1 MRYIKKPAARAWIV
15 FALSLYAAICALPFY
30 WAILQSLK
38 TVRQAFARSPVFFF
52 KPTFENYSDL
62 WITSSPENFGFLG
75 MILISTFALFIILL
89 VFADR
94 FPFPKIFS
102 RGGAVFL
109 LLFSLWLVPRV
120 INTAEFYDYFIN
132 SVIVTIGV
140 VVVSMSIGSVAGYAL
155 SRYKGIGGL
164 VILLV
169 ALGFR
174 ALPRMAFALPYYS
187 IGQATGLYDTYFLLI
202 IVLVAANQPFTIWMM
217 RAFFAE
223 IPKEIEESAT
233 IDGLGPFG
241 AFIRVVVPA
250 AWPGI
255 ISTGL
260 FSMLLAYHEFLLARV
275 LTQSKWT
282 LPVAIVQFT
291 GGEAPGH
298 ITLAAA
304 AAVSATIP
312 IIIIIV
318 LFQKHLVRGLTGG
331 AVKG

>member
-1 MRYIKKPAARAWIV
+1 MRYIKKPATRAWII
-15 FALSLYAAICALPFY
+15 FALTFYTAICALPFY
-30 WAILQSLK
+30 WTILQSLK
-38 TVRQAFARSPVFFF
+38 TVRQAFSRIPLFFF
-52 KPTFENYSDL
+52 KPTFDNYADL
-62 WITSSPENFGFLG
+62 WITSTPENFGFLSL
-75 MILISTFALFIILL
+75 ILVAIIAVAILLL

-94 FPFPKIFS
+94 FPFPKWIS
-102 RGGAVFL
+102 RLGAL
-109 LLFSLWLVPRV
+109 LLLLLTLWLVPKI
-120 INTAEFYDYFIN
+120 INTAEFYDYFVN

-140 VVVSMSIGSVAGYAL
+140 VVISMSIGSVAGYAL
-155 SRYKGIGGL
+155 ARYKGIGGL
-164 VILLV
+164 VILMI

-187 IGQATGLYDTYFLLI
+187 IGQATGLHDTYFMLI
-202 IVLVAANQPFTIWMM
+202 IVLVAANQPFSIWML

-233 IDGLGPFG
+233 IDGLGPLA
-241 AFIRVVVPA
+241 AFIRVIIPT

-260 FSMLLAYHEFLLARV
+260 FSLLLAYHEFLLARV

-298 ITLAAA
+298 VTLAAA

-312 IIIIIV
+312 IIIIII
-318 LFQKHLVRGLTGG
+318 LFQKHLVKGLTGG

>member
-1 MRYIKKPAARAWIV
+1 MRYVKKPFARAWIYV
-15 FALSLYAAICALPFY
+15 GIAVYCIFCALPFY
-30 WAILQSLK
+30 WSTLQSLK
-38 TVRQAFARSPVFFF
+38 TVRQAFARKPLWFFT
-52 KPTFENYSDL
+52 PTLENYSDL
-62 WITSSPENFGFLG
+62 WIKSTPENFGFLG
-75 MILISTFALFIILL
+75 MLLIGIFALFIIMM

-94 FPFPKIFS
+94 FRMPHTLTRTI
-102 RGGAVFL
+102 GMA
-109 LLFSLWLVPRV
+109 LLFLALWMLPKVV
-120 INTAEFYDYFIN
+120 NMAEFYDYFIN
-132 SVIVTIGV
+132 SVIVTVGV
-140 VVVSMSIGSVAGYAL
+140 VVISMSIGSVAGYAL
-155 SRYKGIGGL
+155 ARYTGLGGV
-164 VILLV
+164 VIIIV
-169 ALGFR
+169 ALAFR

-187 IGQATGLYDTYFLLI
+187 IGQSLGLHDSYLMVIL
-202 IVLVAANQPFTIWMM
+202 VLTAANQPFTIWMM

-233 IDGLGPFG
+233 IDGLGPLS
-241 AFIRVVVPA
+241 AFVRVVVPT

-260 FSMLLAYHEFLLARV
+260 FSMLLAYHEFLIVRV

-298 ITLAAA
+298 MTLAAA

-312 IIIIIV
+312 IIIIIII
-318 LFQKHLVRGLTGG
+318 FQKHLVKGLTGG